1 VSTYQTHSH
10 SKSCRKY
17 KNKNC
22 RYSFG
27 KSFTDHTIVAEPLPD
42 NITKE
47 EKERKLKERKA
58 ILEKVKSY
66 IDSNLNP
73 WYNNI
78 LRPDEPNYNR
88 PETIEEILEN
98 LDITK
103 EEYEKALSISPD
115 SGFQIHFRRLPNSCF
130 INNYF
135 AEDLMA
141 WEANIDIQSVLDY
154 YKAVSYMCA
163 YLSKAED
170 EPSEAMKKL
179 LCQKYGYEKLFP
191 L

>member
-1 VSTYQTHSH
+1 LSI
-10 SKSCRKY
+10 
-17 KNKNC
+17 
-22 RYSFG
+22 SFG

-88 PETIEEILEN
+88 PGTIEEILEN

-170 EPSEAMKKL
+170 EPSEAMKKAASQAL
-179 LCQKYGYEKLFP
+179 ETGDTLFKQMK
-191 L
+191 